1 MDVFFDIVILVVLLV
16 LGVPVPFC
24 FMAAVLFMFLL
35 GDYSPIYIIS
45 TGFHKVNSMSVLA
58 ILFFIL
64 MGGLMSYGGIA
75 VRLVAISDT
84 ILGRTK
90 SGLGT
95 VSIVS
100 SAIFGALSG
109 TCTAAVAAIGSVM
122 IPRMVDRGYPRGQAT
137 ALVACPSV
145 LGQLIPPSVPMILYA
160 WVTWQ
165 SVAAC
170 FLSTVVPAIIMVGL
184 YTLVNWIM
192 CRKLDIQVLPKISAG
207 EQVREFAKAVY
218 GGFFALLMPVIVLG
232 GIYGGIFTPTE
243 AAGIAV
249 LYCLP
254 VGFFIYRS
262 LNLRRF
268 ADALISSV
276 TTSGVVVLM
285 VFFVMILSQLYV
297 MESVPQRLIASLTG
311 FTDNKIVI
319 LLMVNLFLLILGML
333 MDDFSGTLLAAPLL
347 FPLMKELG
355 IHPVHFAA
363 ILGTNLGL
371 GNKTPPTAPILYL
384 AGRIG
389 NCRINELMKP
399 AVIFMTTCSLPIV
412 LLVTYFPILSLWL
425 PRLLMPKLVPARYV
439 TLTVFGW

>member
-1 MDVFFDIVILVVLLV
+1 MDIIVDLAILIGLLV

-24 FMAAVLFMFLL
+24 FMAAVLYMFIL
-35 GDYSPIYIIS
+35 GGYDPMFIMA
-45 TGFHKVNSMSVLA
+45 TGFHKINSMAVLC

-64 MGGLMSYGGIA
+64 MGGLMTSGGIA
-75 VRLVAISDT
+75 SRLVAISDA

-100 SAIFGALSG
+100 CAIFGAIAG
-109 TCTAAVAAIGSVM
+109 TCTAAVAAIGSIM
-122 IPRMVDRGYPRGQAT
+122 IPRMVERGYPRGQAT
-137 ALVACPSV
+137 ALVAAPSV

-170 FLSTVVPAIIMVGL
+170 FLSTVVPGIIMIGL
-184 YTLVNWIM
+184 YSTVNWFM
-192 CRKLDIQVLPKISAG
+192 CRKLPIKVMPSVGLLHQI
-207 EQVREFAKAVY
+207 KAF
-218 GGFFALLMPVIVLG
+218 GHAINKGFFALLMPVIVLG

-249 LYCLP
+249 LYCIP
-254 VGFFIYRS
+254 VGFFIYHTM
-262 LNLRRF
+262 NVKQF
-268 ADALISSV
+268 TEAMITAI
-276 TTSGVVVLM
+276 TTTGVIIVM
-285 VFFVMILSQLYV
+285 VFFVMILSRIYI
-297 MESVPQRLIASLTG
+297 MENVPQRLISTLIG
-311 FTDNKIVI
+311 FTENKFFI
-319 LLMVNLFLLILGML
+319 LLMVNVFLLILGML

-347 FPLMKELG
+347 FPLIKEIG
-355 IHPVHFAA
+355 IHPIHFAA

-389 NCRINELMKP
+389 NCSLDKLIKP
-399 AVIFMTTCSLPIV
+399 QMIFIVTCSIPVV
-412 LLVTYFPILSLWL
+412 LITTYFPPLSLAL
-425 PRLLMPKLVPARYV
+425 PHLIMPKLVPHVPLAI
-439 TLTVFGW
+439 GG

>member
-1 MDVFFDIVILVVLLV
+1 VDIIVDLAILIGLLV

-24 FMAAVLFMFLL
+24 FMAAVLFMFVL
-35 GDYSPIYIIS
+35 GGYDPMFIMA
-45 TGFHKVNSMSVLA
+45 TGFHKINSMAVLC

-64 MGGLMSYGGIA
+64 MGGLMTSGGIA
-75 VRLVAISDT
+75 SRLVAISDA

-100 SAIFGALSG
+100 CAIFGAIAG
-109 TCTAAVAAIGSVM
+109 TCTAAVAAIGSIM
-122 IPRMVDRGYPRGQAT
+122 IPRMVERGYPRGQAT
-137 ALVACPSV
+137 ALVAAPSV

-170 FLSTVVPAIIMVGL
+170 FLSTVVPGIIMVGL
-184 YTLVNWIM
+184 YSTVNWFM
-192 CRKLDIQVLPKISAG
+192 CRKLPIKVMPSVGLLQQI
-207 EQVREFAKAVY
+207 KAF
-218 GGFFALLMPVIVLG
+218 GHAINKGFFALLMPIIVLG

-249 LYCLP
+249 LYCIP
-254 VGFFIYRS
+254 VGFFIYHTMNVRQ
-262 LNLRRF
+262 F
-268 ADALISSV
+268 TEAMITAI
-276 TTSGVVVLM
+276 TTTGVIIIM
-285 VFFVMILSQLYV
+285 VFFVMILSRIYI
-297 MESVPQRLIASLTG
+297 MENVPQRLISTLVG
-311 FTDNKIVI
+311 FTENKFFI
-319 LLMVNLFLLILGML
+319 LLMVNVFLLILGML

-347 FPLMKELG
+347 FPLMKEIG

-389 NCRINELMKP
+389 NCSLDKLIKP
-399 AVIFMTTCSLPIV
+399 QMIFIVTCSIPVV
-412 LLVTYFPILSLWL
+412 LITTYFPPLSLAL
-425 PRLLMPKLVPARYV
+425 PHLIMPKLVPHV
-439 TLTVFGW
+439 PWTIGG

>member
-1 MDVFFDIVILVVLLV
+1 MDIILDLAILIGLLV

-24 FMAAVLFMFLL
+24 FLAAVLFMFIL
-35 GDYSPIYIIS
+35 GGYDPMFIMA
-45 TGFHKVNSMSVLA
+45 TGFHKVNSMAVLC

-64 MGGLMSYGGIA
+64 MGGLMGSGGIA
-75 VRLVAISDT
+75 ARLVAISDA

-100 SAIFGALSG
+100 CAVFGAIAG
-109 TCTAAVAAIGSVM
+109 TCSAAVAAIGSIM
-122 IPRMVDRGYPRGQAT
+122 IPRMVERGYPRGQAT
-137 ALVACPSV
+137 ALVAAPSV

-170 FLSTVVPAIIMVGL
+170 FLSTVVPGIIMVIA
-184 YTLVNWIM
+184 YSTVNWFM
-192 CRKLDIQVLPKISAG
+192 CRKLPIKVMPPVGLRQQTKDFGNAI
-207 EQVREFAKAVY
+207 Y

-243 AAGIAV
+243 AAGTAV
-249 LYCLP
+249 LYCIP
-254 VGFFIYRS
+254 VGFFIYRTM
-262 LNLRRF
+262 NVRQF
-268 ADALISSV
+268 TDAVISSI
-276 TTSGVVVLM
+276 TTTGVVIVM
-285 VFFVMILSQLYV
+285 VFFVMILSRIYI
-297 MESVPQRLIASLTG
+297 MENVPQRLISTLIG
-311 FTDNKIVI
+311 FTDNKYII

-347 FPLMKELG
+347 FPLMKEIG
-355 IHPVHFAA
+355 VHPVHFAA

-389 NCRINELMKP
+389 NCSLDKLIKP
-399 AVIFMTTCSLPIV
+399 QMIFIVSCSIPVV
-412 LLVTYFPILSLWL
+412 LLTTYFPPLSLTL
-425 PRLLMPKLVPARYV
+425 PHLIMPKLVPAV
-439 TLTVFGW
+439 PLTIGG